1 MVNRL
6 TIIAKKIVQLES
18 FAIEESSFDSFSSR
32 DTAPSSV
39 GGRRLCRG
47 RLTPLGA
54 DVVLDLKLILTREG
68 LPSTIRQV

>member
-32 DTAPSSV
+32 DY
-39 GGRRLCRG
+39 GGRHLCPG